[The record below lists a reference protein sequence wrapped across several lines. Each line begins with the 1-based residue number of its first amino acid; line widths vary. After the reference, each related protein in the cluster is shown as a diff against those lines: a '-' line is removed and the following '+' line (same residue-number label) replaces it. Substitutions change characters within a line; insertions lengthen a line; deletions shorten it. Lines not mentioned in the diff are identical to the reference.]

1 MAELYLDQLVDLLL
15 PEEAA
20 EEPPPLSVH
29 VDSQGMVY
37 VQNVTELAVA
47 DAAQT
52 RAALLT
58 GLARRNVQA
67 TAMNAA
73 SSRSHLVFAVI
84 ACYR

>member
-1 MAELYLDQLVDLLL
+1 MIRDNNFSVRFSRQVYMAELYLDQLVDLLL

-47 DAAQT
+47 DAAQ
-52 RAALLT
+52 
-58 GLARRNVQA
+58 
-67 TAMNAA
+67 
-73 SSRSHLVFAVI
+73 SP
-84 ACYR
+84 